1 MKQKISRIAQ
11 FMHADI
17 WRIRSNQLKGSK
29 QFLIRNLRVLLLS
42 FRGFDED
49 KCQLRASALTYY
61 SLLSIVPVIAMA
73 FGIAKG
79 FGFEQKF
86 EQLLMKNMQGQEEV
100 VMRILEFSRNMLE
113 NTRGGLI
120 AGIGVA
126 LLFWAVI
133 KVLGQIETSFNDI
146 WGVKK
151 SRSLPRK
158 FADYLSIM
166 LICPVL
172 LIASSS
178 VTVLIAAQITMLVN
192 KLSFLGPVGSLILL
206 SLKILPYA
214 VLWVVFTFLY
224 IFMPNTKVQFKS
236 GLIAGILAGTL
247 YQLVQW
253 AYITFQVGAS
263 KFGAIYGSFAALPL
277 FLVWLQLSWLV
288 VLLGAEIAFAEQNV
302 DTYEF
307 EPDCLKVSR
316 SFKQLVSLVIMH
328 ACVKRFHLGQPPQI
342 SAEIARQFEI
352 PIRLTREVIFELTE
366 AGLLVEVVNES
377 KQMAY
382 QPARDIERLT
392 LKEVLETL
400 NNHGSDNIPV
410 AQTPETE
417 KFRKSFSAFAKTI
430 EKMPENYLLKDV

>member
-1 MKQKISRIAQ
+1 
-11 FMHADI
+11 
-17 WRIRSNQLKGSK
+17 
-29 QFLIRNLRVLLLS
+29 
-42 FRGFDED
+42 
-49 KCQLRASALTYY
+49 
-61 SLLSIVPVIAMA
+61 
-73 FGIAKG
+73 
-79 FGFEQKF
+79 
-86 EQLLMKNMQGQEEV
+86 
-100 VMRILEFSRNMLE
+100 MRILEFSRNMLE
-113 NTRGGLI
+113 NTRGGII

-151 SRSLPRK
+151 GRSLPRK
-158 FADYLSIM
+158 FTDYLSIM

-178 VTVLIAAQITMLVN
+178 VTVMITSQITLLVN
-192 KLSFLGPVGSLILL
+192 KLLFLGPVGSLILF

-224 IFMPNTKVQFKS
+224 VFLPNTKVQFKS

-277 FLVWLQLSWLV
+277 FLVWLQISWLV

-316 SFKQLVSLVIMH
+316 SFKQLMALVIMQS
-328 ACVKRFHLGQPPQI
+328 CVKRFHLGQPPQT
-342 SAEIARQFEI
+342 SDEIAHDFEI
-352 PIRLTREVIFELTE
+352 PIRLTRQVIFELSE
-366 AGLLVEVVNES
+366 AGLLVEVLTET
-377 KQMAY
+377 KATAY
-382 QPARDIERLT
+382 QPARDIEKLSV
-392 LKEVLETL
+392 KDVLDVL
-400 NNHGSDNIPV
+400 DKYGSDNIPF
-410 AQTPETE
+410 AQTPEAD
-417 KFRKSFSAFAKTI
+417 KFRASVAAFDKTI
-430 EKMPENYLLKDV
+430 ARLPENYVLKNV